1 MATNKNQAQ
10 SASNV
15 AERAEPMLRL
25 LIAEGFLKE
34 RPPDDIFAQASK
46 GVLWSL
52 ASAGLVKEKE
62 VLQFLSKHFDLSY
75 VDLEEKSLL
84 ETVALNKVGRDIMPR
99 LLWEH
104 HVLPLWEKEGE
115 LVLATSN
122 PLDQEGIHAIAF
134 SASRK
139 VSCVLAEESKIVRL
153 LARFHP
159 QTFSMEGGADP
170 NVEIV
175 QPTAQEEDLDRV
187 DVSAPPIV
195 RLANKILSDAIRYGA
210 SDIHLEPSQ
219 QSMSVRFR
227 IDGILQ
233 EVITIPRAL
242 FGHVTARLKIMSSMN
257 IAEKRRPQDGRLR
270 IKISEKSYDLRVSS
284 IPTAYGEKLVLRV
297 LSSSFATSDFSGLA
311 IPPHIEARIKESL
324 HKRGKLFLV
333 SGPTGSG
340 KSTTL
345 YVGLQSLI
353 DGTTNIST
361 IEDPIEYRLK
371 GVNQTQ
377 INEKAKITFAS
388 VLRSLLRQDPDVI
401 MVGEIRDS
409 ETLQCVLQAAQTGHL
424 VLSTVHTNDAPSAV
438 LRLKNLGADTSVLAS
453 CLIGV
458 LAQRLVRK
466 ICPEC
471 KQQLPPE
478 TFSKSAHYLERY
490 SLPSTKVS
498 KGQGC
503 EFCSFSG
510 YKGRVG
516 IYSHLH
522 VTDLVAKG
530 IYEDASQED
539 LISYAARDGF
549 MSIEESSLRLVA
561 DGVTTFEEVR
571 PYLDEQ
577 VSAPRESSSA
587 AADPGTGNPAIEARS
602 QQGQEIRICL
612 DTGAES
618 ATGIMARR
626 GVPERPRVLLID
638 DNKSVRKLL
647 ASLLRKEVA
656 EVFEAENG
664 MEGLDA
670 VYRNVPHLVVC
681 DVSMPIMDGREFLQ
695 KMKRNRQ
702 TRDIPIIMLTIDDE
716 EEREI
721 DLLSLGARSF
731 LSKKTSPLVMVTRI
745 RSIIDAL

>member
-1 MATNKNQAQ
+1 MVMERKKPARAAAA
-10 SASNV
+10 SADI
-15 AERAEPMLRL
+15 AAPIIKL
-25 LIAEGFLKE
+25 LLGEGFLKE
-34 RPPDDIFAQASK
+34 HPPDDLCSQSSK
-46 GVLWSL
+46 GVIWSL
-52 ASAGLVKEKE
+52 ASAGLIKEKE
-62 VLQFLSKHFDLSY
+62 VVQFLSRHFDLSY
-75 VDLEEKSLL
+75 IDLEEKSLL
-84 ETVALNKVGRDIMPR
+84 ETVELNKVARDIMPR

-104 HVLPLWEKEGE
+104 HMLPLWEKEGE
-115 LVLATSN
+115 LVVATSN
-122 PLDQEGIHAIAF
+122 PLDQDGVHALSF
-134 SASRK
+134 ASSK
-139 VSCVLAEESKIVRL
+139 NVVCVLAEESKIVRL

-159 QTFSMEGGADP
+159 QTFDVAGIEGDP
-170 NVEIV
+170 NVEFET
-175 QPTAQEEDLDRV
+175 PTAQEEDLDRV
-187 DVSAPPIV
+187 DVSAPPII
-195 RLANKILSDAIRYGA
+195 RLANKILSDAIRYSA

-219 QSMSVRFR
+219 LSMSVRFR

-242 FGHVTARLKIMSSMN
+242 FGHVTARLKIMSGMN
-257 IAEKRRPQDGRLR
+257 IAEKRRPQDGRMR
-270 IKISEKSYDLRVSS
+270 IKISGKAYDLRVSS
-284 IPTAYGEKLVLRV
+284 IPTTFGEKLVLRV
-297 LSSSFATSDFSGLA
+297 LSSSFATADFSGLA

-345 YVGLQSLI
+345 YVGLHSLI

-361 IEDPIEYRLK
+361 IEDPIEYRVK
-371 GVNQTQ
+371 GINQTQ
-377 INEKAKITFAS
+377 INEKASITFAS

-424 VLSTVHTNDAPSAV
+424 VLSTVHTNDAPSAI

-471 KQQLPPE
+471 RQRVTSGSIAKYAR
-478 TFSKSAHYLERY
+478 FLERY
-490 SLPSTKVS
+490 SLSSEKVS

-503 EFCSFSG
+503 EYCSFSG

-522 VTDLVAKG
+522 VTDLVAKA
-530 IYEDASQED
+530 IADDAGLDE
-539 LISYAARDGF
+539 LIAYAAQDGF
-549 MSIEESSLRLVA
+549 MSIEESSLRLVTE
-561 DGVTTFEEVR
+561 GITTFEEIR
-571 PYLDEQ
+571 PYIDEKGP
-577 VSAPRESSSA
+577 SAKEPEQPMAKSQPVPGVQPASQEIHIRFDTGGQTLA
-587 AADPGTGNPAIEARS
+587 ATGARS
-602 QQGQEIRICL
+602 
-612 DTGAES
+612 
-618 ATGIMARR
+618 GI
-626 GVPERPRVLLID
+626 PERPRILLID

-664 MEGLDA
+664 MEGLDM
-670 VYRNVPHLVVC
+670 VYQNVPHLVVC
-681 DVSMPIMDGREFLQ
+681 DVSMPVMDGREFLQ

-702 TRDIPIIMLTIDDE
+702 TRDIPIVMLTIDDE
-716 EEREI
+716 EDREI